1 MSETK
6 FTKGPWKAFTTSEKG
21 MLNVNCGDVEGSP
34 HVVEYHPSV
43 ATIHNNRHYQ
53 HTRDNASHNANL
65 IAAAPELYDALED
78 LLEKLDMTPE
88 LNLDSWG
95 VYTFEA
101 EAALAKARG
110 EHETP

>member
-1 MSETK
+1 MKEEK
-6 FTKGPWKAFTTSEKG
+6 FTKGPWSADSPYSTMFMVVDSQQQPITEVQCGTDEHGDYLACEKEKA
-21 MLNVNCGDVEGSP
+21 
-34 HVVEYHPSV
+34 
-43 ATIHNNRHYQ
+43 
-53 HTRDNASHNANL
+53 NAHL

-78 LLEKLDMTPE
+78 LLEQLDMTPE

-110 EHETP
+110 EK